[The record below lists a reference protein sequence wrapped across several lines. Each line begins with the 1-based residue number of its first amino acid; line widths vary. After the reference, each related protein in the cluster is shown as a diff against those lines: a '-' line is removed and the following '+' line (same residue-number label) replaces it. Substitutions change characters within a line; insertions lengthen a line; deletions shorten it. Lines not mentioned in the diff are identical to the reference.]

1 MCVLQVIQLC
11 FIVACMYT
19 GVGLLRLGFMVR
31 FLSHSVITG
40 FTSGMQFLQTVKHT
54 TAATASAATTT
65 CSSPRNR
72 DMCKWHPEPACTW
85 PGYVALIH
93 VNLRVASWPLL
104 HGVVGLHSI
113 HNICCLLQHGD
124 GCLCRCGD
132 HHRHVPGAL
141 HRGLQGSTQGL
152 LPRADLSADP
162 GQSWLQMAGEA
173 LFSLYSCI
181 DAGDVSWW
189 RLYVA
194 KSVH

>member
-54 TAATASAATTT
+54 TAATASTATTT

-72 DMCKWHPEPACTW
+72 DMWEWHPEPACTW
-85 PGYVALIH
+85 PGYVASIH

-113 HNICCLLQHGD
+113 LAQHLLSLTTWRWVSVQVRRSSSA
-124 GCLCRCGD
+124 CPRCATSWATGF
-132 HHRHVPGAL
+132 HARTP
-141 HRGLQGSTQGL
+141 STSRSQ
-152 LPRADLSADP
+152 
-162 GQSWLQMAGEA
+162 
-173 LFSLYSCI
+173 C
-181 DAGDVSWW
+181 
-189 RLYVA
+189 
-194 KSVH
+194 